1 MRIKII
7 IILFLVFKLG
17 LLSAQQSADSI
28 ESKAK
33 KLKQYY
39 LLSKSKTAEVADMY
53 EQKFFEEFP
62 DNFNELNEL
71 YGDNE
76 QRKKAAILNDEVENH
91 IYKLFNNLKSIN
103 DTAYYKKIIRI
114 AIGGKWDAD
123 AVNIFQNGLM
133 NRVVNKPEL
142 TVFILRKMSQDSI
155 KSFWYF
161 YFDGPLPKKHFDPS
175 LKKIKV
181 IDKKIYGLM
190 MESYDEVLKAWEKE

>member
-1 MRIKII
+1 
-7 IILFLVFKLG
+7 
-17 LLSAQQSADSI
+17 
-28 ESKAK
+28 
-33 KLKQYY
+33 
-39 LLSKSKTAEVADMY
+39 
-53 EQKFFEEFP
+53 
-62 DNFNELNEL
+62 
-71 YGDNE
+71 
-76 QRKKAAILNDEVENH
+76 
-91 IYKLFNNLKSIN
+91 
-103 DTAYYKKIIRI
+103 
-114 AIGGKWDAD
+114 
-123 AVNIFQNGLM
+123 M